1 MQERAR
7 LMQAA
12 SVVGFATLL
21 SRILGFVR
29 DAAIAWYFGAGFA
42 SDAFIAAFRLP
53 NLFRRL
59 LGEGAFSSAVVPVF
73 TEVLYSEGRGESN
86 RLAGAA
92 LRLLAVFLSVLAV
105 VCIVLAPWLVRFI
118 APGFAAEKY
127 HLTVILARIMLPYVF
142 FVCMVALCAGILN
155 VYSHFAAPAYAPV
168 MLNLGMIGAVFLI
181 APQMQTPIVGL
192 AIGVILGGC
201 LQLALQ
207 IPFLVRQR
215 VFFWQNK
222 SLFHP
227 AMKHMGRLLLPVV
240 LGGAVY
246 QINILISTLLGT
258 LLAEGSVTFLYF
270 ADRLVQFP
278 LGIFAIAATTAVLPS
293 LSRQAAAQDW
303 FALKETLGQ
312 ALRMIFFLTV
322 PAMVG
327 LILLREPIVAL
338 LFERGEFDATATRLT
353 AEALSYYA
361 LGLWAFAT
369 VRIVATSFFALQ
381 DTRTPLI
388 AAVASIAANLML
400 GAVLMRPMAHNG
412 LALATSIASMLNLAI
427 LVIGINSKLN
437 GLPWKRLLSSMVRS
451 ISISGLMGLFV
462 WAISDS
468 VLTHTN
474 HSIVWN
480 ALGLIVVV
488 IAGSVFYLGLS
499 WLLKSPELS
508 GVFAE
513 IRKRS
518 HKKR

>member
-1 MQERAR
+1 MQERTR

-73 TEVLYSEGRGESN
+73 TEVLYTQGREESN

-92 LRLLAVFLSVLAV
+92 LRLLAVFLCVLAV
-105 VCIVLAPWLVRFI
+105 VCIVFAPWLVRLI
-118 APGFAAEKY
+118 APGFTAEKY

-142 FVCMVALCAGILN
+142 FVCLVALCAGILN

-181 APQMQTPIVGL
+181 APQMEIPIVGL
-192 AIGVILGGC
+192 AVGVIFGGC

-207 IPFLVRQR
+207 VPFLIRQR
-215 VFFWQNK
+215 VFFWQDK
-222 SLFHP
+222 SLIHP

-303 FALKETLGQ
+303 LALKETLGQ

-327 LILLREPIVAL
+327 LVLLREPIVAL

-353 AEALSYYA
+353 AGALSYYA

-369 VRIVATSFFALQ
+369 VRVVATSFFALQ
-381 DTRTPLI
+381 DTKTPLI
-388 AAVASIAANLML
+388 AAVVSIAANLMM
-400 GAVLMRPMAHNG
+400 GAILMRPMAHNG

-427 LVIGINSKLN
+427 LVIGINSRLD
-437 GLPWKRLLSSMVRS
+437 GLPWKRLLPSMVRT

-462 WAISDS
+462 WAISGR
-468 VLTHTN
+468 VLTHAD
-474 HSIVWN
+474 HSIAWN
-480 ALGLIVVV
+480 AIGLIGVVA
-488 IAGSVFYLGLS
+488 AGTVFYLGLS
-499 WLLKSPELS
+499 WLLKCPELS

-518 HKKR
+518 QKK

>member
-1 MQERAR
+1 ME
-7 LMQAA
+7 AA

-73 TEVLYSEGRGESN
+73 TEVLYDQGKQESN

-92 LRLLAVFLSVLAV
+92 LRLLAAFLCVLA
-105 VCIVLAPWLVRFI
+105 IGSILLAPWLVRLI
-118 APGFAAEKY
+118 APGFTAEKY
-127 HLTVILARIMLPYVF
+127 HLTVTLARIMLPYVF
-142 FVCMVALCAGILN
+142 FVCLVALCAGILN
-155 VYSHFAAPAYAPV
+155 VYNHFAAPAYAPV
-168 MLNLGMIGAVFLI
+168 MLNLGMIAAVFLI
-181 APQMQTPIVGL
+181 APRMNIPIIGL

-207 IPFLVRQR
+207 LPPLLRHR
-215 VFFWQNK
+215 VYFWQDT

-227 AMKHMGRLLLPVV
+227 AMNDMGRLMLPVV

-303 FALKETLGQ
+303 VALKETLGQ

-327 LILLREPIVAL
+327 LMILREPIVAL
-338 LFERGEFDATATRLT
+338 LFERGEFGPAATRLT

-361 LGLWAFAT
+361 VGLWAFAT

-381 DTRTPLI
+381 DTKTPLI
-388 AAVASIAANLML
+388 AAVVSIAANLVV
-400 GAVLMRPMAHNG
+400 GVILMRPLAHNG

-427 LVIGINSKLN
+427 LVVGINTRLE
-437 GLPWKRLLSSMVRS
+437 GLPWKRLLPSMLRTICV
-451 ISISGLMGLFV
+451 SGLMG
-462 WAISDS
+462 
-468 VLTHTN
+468 
-474 HSIVWN
+474 
-480 ALGLIVVV
+480 IVVWLT
-488 IAGSVFYLGLS
+488 AGAMLTDSNLSIIRSAVELMTVVAVGAFFYMGVC

-508 GVFAE
+508 GVVAE
-513 IRKRS
+513 IRKR
-518 HKKR
+518 KQVK